1 MPSYRKFDIFSNATA
16 QYFNSLRKGNRHW
29 SEYFN
34 LHHQVTM
41 YRWGGFAVLIGRLR
55 WQVAYGIWRYN
66 QSVST
71 MKYSKE
77 LITIGFYVFSAFQF
91 RSSWLLELLGF
102 EGWRKPEKERQKK
115 PPSSRKK
122 THNIEILVWKQGFLH
137 CATLLW
143 RANSIWGELN
153 VRTMKA
159 CVEAW
164 LMLAMALVVGRDL
177 CYWSALQV
185 LVCYIN

>member
-16 QYFNSLRKGNRHW
+16 QYFHPLRKGNRHW

-41 YRWGGFAVLIGRLR
+41 YRWCGFAVLIGRLR
-55 WQVAYGIWRYN
+55 WQVADGIWRYN

-77 LITIGFYVFSAFQF
+77 LLTIGFYVFSAFQF
-91 RSSWLLELLGF
+91 RSSWLLQLLGF
-102 EGWRKPEKERQKK
+102 EGWRKPDKERQNN

-122 THNIEILVWKQGFLH
+122 THNKEILVWRQGFLH

-143 RANSIWGELN
+143 RANSIWGDWMSVEW
-153 VRTMKA
+153 KA
-159 CVEAW
+159 
-164 LMLAMALVVGRDL
+164 
-177 CYWSALQV
+177 
-185 LVCYIN
+185 

>member
-1 MPSYRKFDIFSNATA
+1 MPSYRKFDIFSNAPA
-16 QYFNSLRKGNRHW
+16 QYFNPLRPANRHW

-41 YRWGGFAVLIGRLR
+41 YRWGGFAVLIRRLR
-55 WQVAYGIWRYN
+55 WQAGDGIWRYN

-77 LITIGFYVFSAFQF
+77 LLTIGFYVFSAFQF
-91 RSSWLLELLGF
+91 RSSWLLQLLGF
-102 EGWRKPEKERQKK
+102 EEWRKLDKERQNN

-122 THNIEILVWKQGFLH
+122 THNKEILVWMQGFLH

-143 RANSIWGELN
+143 RANSIWGDWMSVEW
-153 VRTMKA
+153 KA
-159 CVEAW
+159 
-164 LMLAMALVVGRDL
+164 
-177 CYWSALQV
+177 
-185 LVCYIN
+185 

>member
-16 QYFNSLRKGNRHW
+16 QYFNPLRKGNRHW

-41 YRWGGFAVLIGRLR
+41 YRWCGFAVLIGRLR

-77 LITIGFYVFSAFQF
+77 LLTIGSVTSSLRSNSDRAEIWNCCVLRDGGNRTKSA
-91 RSSWLLELLGF
+91 
-102 EGWRKPEKERQKK
+102 KK
-115 PPSSRKK
+115 LPSSRKK
-122 THNIEILVWKQGFLH
+122 THNIKILVWRQGFLH

-143 RANSIWGELN
+143 RANSIWGDWMSVEW
-153 VRTMKA
+153 KA
-159 CVEAW
+159 
-164 LMLAMALVVGRDL
+164 
-177 CYWSALQV
+177 
-185 LVCYIN
+185 

>member
-16 QYFNSLRKGNRHW
+16 QYFNPLRKGNRHW

-41 YRWGGFAVLIGRLR
+41 YRWCGFAVLIGRLR

-77 LITIGFYVFSAFQF
+77 LLTIGSVTSSLRFNSDRTEIWNCCVLRDGGNRTKSA
-91 RSSWLLELLGF
+91 
-102 EGWRKPEKERQKK
+102 
-115 PPSSRKK
+115 KK
-122 THNIEILVWKQGFLH
+122 TSQFKEENPQHRDIGVKAGLPPLRH
-137 CATLLW
+137 
-143 RANSIWGELN
+143 SP
-153 VRTMKA
+153 MK
-159 CVEAW
+159 
-164 LMLAMALVVGRDL
+164 
-177 CYWSALQV
+177 SQ
-185 LVCYIN
+185 